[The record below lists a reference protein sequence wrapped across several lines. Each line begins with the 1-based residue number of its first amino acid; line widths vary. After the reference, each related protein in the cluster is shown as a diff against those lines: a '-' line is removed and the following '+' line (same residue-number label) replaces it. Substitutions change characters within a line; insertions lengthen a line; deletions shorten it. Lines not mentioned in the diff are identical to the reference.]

1 MSGGAAGPIGI
12 APHFLRLAAPP
23 LAVLEL
29 GNQRLGCK
37 DRSYKD
43 REFHKFDF
51 GGSFLFPNDRV
62 HLSAGKFRSL
72 NVFLASS
79 GK

>member
-1 MSGGAAGPIGI
+1 MSGGADIPKRFAL
-12 APHFLRLAAPP
+12 HFLLLAVPP
-23 LAVLEL
+23 LAALEL

-43 REFHKFDF
+43 REFHKFKF